1 MNRSVMRDSSA
12 PAILVC
18 CERDGEGEMLLRELS
33 RTRARVTHIWPIPK
47 RFPADF
53 DVIVTEFSEGLV
65 DHLPWMPGEA
75 GSALVLLLPQHG
87 RYDERRV
94 RDCSPD
100 GVLFRPLQ
108 PHMVRTALLT
118 ARSHFSY
125 IRRLSTRIARLEEHL
140 RAMRDIERAKTI
152 LMTSRQL
159 GEDEAY
165 AFIRQQAM
173 ERRITVA
180 AYASAII
187 DSHKLLN

>member
-1 MNRSVMRDSSA
+1 MRDSSA
-12 PAILVC
+12 LSILVC
-18 CERDGEGEMLLRELS
+18 CERDGEGDMLMREFG
-33 RTRARVTHIWPIPK
+33 RTRARVTHMSPMP
-47 RFPADF
+47 RPLPPDF
-53 DVIVTEFSEGLV
+53 DVIVADFSEGLA
-65 DHLPWMPGEA
+65 DQLPWMPGEA
-75 GSALVLLLPQHG
+75 SAALILLLPQHG

-108 PHMVRTALLT
+108 PHMVRTVLLT